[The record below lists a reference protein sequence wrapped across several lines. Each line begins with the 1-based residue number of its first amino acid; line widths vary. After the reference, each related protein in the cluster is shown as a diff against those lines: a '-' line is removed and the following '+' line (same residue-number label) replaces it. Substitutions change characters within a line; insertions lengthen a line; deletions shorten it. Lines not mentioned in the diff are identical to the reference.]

1 MSSRL
6 LSPLLALAIVLLAWS
21 LFLHVFR
28 VSPLI
33 GKSPLAVAQYL
44 FGMPAS
50 GRNRAALLGAL
61 GVTLVH
67 AASGFLLGLVLG
79 LGSAILFVLAPTL
92 ERSLLP
98 LATILRSIPL
108 VAMTPLIVLVFG
120 RGPAAVAVIGG
131 LIVYFPTLVNSVM
144 GLRAAPRASAELVRA
159 CGGGDLAVLRK
170 VALPG
175 ALPAIMASMRLSAPA
190 ALVGALLAEW
200 LATGDGIGY
209 RMQRDITSF
218 RAADL
223 WSALVL
229 VTLCSLLLYGV
240 VAAVEAA
247 VIRRFGVSERG

>member
-1 MSSRL
+1 MSRL
-6 LSPLLALAIVLLAWS
+6 LSPLLALAIVLLAWT
-21 LFLHVFR
+21 LFLHVFQ
-28 VSPLI
+28 VSPLM
-33 GKSPLAVAQYL
+33 GKSPAAVARYL

-50 GRNRAALLGAL
+50 GRNRAALLAAL
-61 GVTLVH
+61 GVTLAH
-67 AASGFLLGLVLG
+67 AAFGFLLGLVLG
-79 LGSAILFVLAPTL
+79 LGSAVLFVLSPSL

-98 LATILRSIPL
+98 LATVLRSIPL

-144 GLRAAPRASAELVRA
+144 GLRTAPRSSAELIRA
-159 CGGGDLAVLRK
+159 CGGGSLTVLRK
-170 VALPG
+170 VGIPS
-175 ALPAIMASMRLSAPA
+175 ALPAILASMRLSAPA

-229 VTLCSLLLYGV
+229 VTLCSLLLY
-240 VAAVEAA
+240 AAIAA
-247 VIRRFGVSERG
+247 LETVVIRRYGILERG